1 MTHDTTSLPFSSS
14 AEAIAA
20 SSADLFRL
28 VEVVN
33 THDNWSHL
41 FERCESVR
49 RYPDDSAIFV
59 GLGWCVRLLPRGK
72 TLLELYRAG
81 QL

>member
-1 MTHDTTSLPFSSS
+1 MTSTSPPFSSS
-14 AEAIAA
+14 VEAVAA

-33 THDNWSHL
+33 THDNWAFL
-41 FERCESVR
+41 FERCESVH
-49 RYPDDSAIFV
+49 RYSDDSRIFV